1 MLSRTSG
8 TLLRTDTWKRY
19 VLKQRLNYVKSRIRH
34 AAAQGHME
42 EVGA

>member
-1 MLSRTSG
+1 MLSRASG
-8 TLLRTDTWKRY
+8 KLRKHTQKRC
-19 VLKQRLNYVKSRIRH
+19 VRRQGLNYVKSRIRH